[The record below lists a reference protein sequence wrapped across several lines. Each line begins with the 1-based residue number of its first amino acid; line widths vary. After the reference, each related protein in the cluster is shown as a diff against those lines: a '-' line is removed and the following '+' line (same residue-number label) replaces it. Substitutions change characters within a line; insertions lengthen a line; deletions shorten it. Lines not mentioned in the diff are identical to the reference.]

1 MLVFIGY
8 RLMCSCAFSLLL
20 PVVVDRLDCLVFA
33 VESRGHQVR
42 VSYGSGRFWVDA

>member
-20 PVVVDRLDCLVFA
+20 PVVVDRLDCFGFRCGVA
-33 VESRGHQVR
+33 RS
-42 VSYGSGRFWVDA
+42 SGAG